1 MNYYIN
7 IWFVLMLVALVMNL
21 VGTFVENYK
30 WTIKFISIAAGIVSL
45 ILWNLTPRFFN
56 MHGSVVFVVLMTWA
70 CVFIFP
76 RCGLDLFMD
85 FAMTVA
91 AIYVGLL
98 LIDGF
103 SEKYTDWYAK
113 NCCEEVLIASP
124 EKFEATIPEKTE
136 DVRFVLGLEYYP
148 LSVYKSTI
156 DGEYTVEYFY
166 ETYDEIFGP
175 GPHCIPVK
183 DDARA
188 VEVLPKEP
196 GERDHA
202 IRYLYMADLKDKNT
216 DYVIQTVFYNK
227 YEFYL
232 PEEVAERY
240 NRERYQ

>member
-1 MNYYIN
+1 MNYYFN
-7 IWFVLMLVALVMNL
+7 IWFCLMLAALVSNL
-21 VGTFVENYK
+21 VGTFVENHK
-30 WTIKFISIAAGIVSL
+30 WFIKVISIAAGIVSL
-45 ILWNLTPRFFN
+45 ILWNLNPRFFN
-56 MHGSVVFVVLMTWA
+56 LHGSIVYVVIMAWA
-70 CVFIFP
+70 CFFIVP
-76 RCGLDLFMD
+76 RSGLDLFLD
-85 FAMTVA
+85 FAMTLV

-98 LIDGF
+98 LIDGL

-113 NCCEEVLIASP
+113 NYCEEVLIVSP

-175 GPHCIPVK
+175 GPHCIPFK
-183 DDARA
+183 DDART
-188 VEVLPKEP
+188 VKVLPKEP
-196 GERDHA
+196 GERDHV

-216 DYVIQTVFYNK
+216 DYIIQTIFYNE

>member
-7 IWFVLMLVALVMNL
+7 IWFFLMLVALVMNL

-30 WTIKFISIAAGIVSL
+30 WTIKFISIAVGIVSL

-70 CVFIFP
+70 CAFIFP

-103 SEKYTDWYAK
+103 SDKYTDWYAK
-113 NCCEEVLIASP
+113 NCCEEVLIVSP

-148 LSVYKSTI
+148 LAVYKSTI

-183 DDARA
+183 DDART
-188 VEVLPKEP
+188 VKVLPKEP
-196 GERDHA
+196 GEKDHA

-216 DYVIQTVFYNK
+216 DYVIQTVFYNE
-227 YEFYL
+227 YVFYL
-232 PEEVAERY
+232 SEEVAERY